1 MGWFNHQPV
10 RMPPI
15 RPSGD
20 HVWLGKTPTL
30 PGGSAGGQLWRSTC
44 TSVLPQTV
52 VVAGKWAKVMGEKQ
66 ARLLVEAGKD
76 GYSV

>member
-1 MGWFNHQPV
+1 LEEAVSLLQ
-10 RMPPI
+10 I
-15 RPSGD
+15 L
-20 HVWLGKTPTL
+20 LGSLKK
-30 PGGSAGGQLWRSTC
+30 GSESAGGQLWRSTC